1 MASMCDRVKIMEND
15 LALRALMVVDWVVIA
30 VSATTL
36 LSAYGLRVFRFDD
49 SLRKIRRNL
58 R

>member
-1 MASMCDRVKIMEND
+1 MEND